1 MIRRAL
7 FTLLAVP
14 FAVACGSSASEDVS
28 VKDGPSTMSGSIA
41 LTAYTLDNPVV
52 IARTAQGTSFVAP
65 VSRDGRFRLVL
76 PATDHYRF
84 VLASTLPDGSYRAV
98 SELRWGTE
106 RTAWGSFAGRSID
119 VGTVRPIGTAGGV
132 RTASRGSGSDG
143 EASASGSGSSSETE
157 TDTESGGDSPE
168 AESCYKPGKADL
180 PYDAQPGVG
189 DTWKLLDAFL
199 EKGAPPKAV
208 LDVTMEGGGAWRLA
222 ELKSGAAFT
231 ITQADCDHQGNRDVG
246 RDRIFVT
253 WENSDGSKSTD
264 HLDMRYCKGGGGG
277 GGSSSSAPVATG
289 VCTGGEGSACGD
301 SATGAS
307 ECDVSMHPEHD
318 SAEPLP
324 ACPAGGGGAGAA
336 GAGATAGADGANA
349 TGAGGTGAA
358 GSASGG
364 GAAGAGTAG
373 AGGISD
379 AGGACVTSANCGAN
393 LACFASVCVSTLR

>member
-52 IARTAQGTSFVAP
+52 IARSAQGTSFVAP

-76 PATDHYRF
+76 PSTDHYRF

-98 SELRWGTE
+98 SELRWGAE
-106 RTAWGSFAGRSID
+106 RSAWGSFAGTSID

-143 EASASGSGSSSETE
+143 EASGSGSSSETE
-157 TDTESGGDSPE
+157 TETETESGGDSPE

-180 PYDAQPGVG
+180 PYAALPGVG

-199 EKGAPPKAV
+199 EKGAPPKTV

-231 ITQADCDHQGNRDVG
+231 ITQADCDHQGNRSVG

-277 GGSSSSAPVATG
+277 GGGSSSSAPVATG
-289 VCTGGEGSACGD
+289 ACTDGEGSACGD

-324 ACPAGGGGAGAA
+324 ACPAGGGGAGA
-336 GAGATAGADGANA
+336 
-349 TGAGGTGAA
+349 GGTGAA
-358 GSASGG
+358 GSDSAVPGTSAPAGG